1 MHQSEKV
8 GMLKIEEEKMA
19 DFDEDA
25 ENDELLA
32 QLFADSDND
41 EEFEGFELGNILG
54 NIDILNEIDFDQSLN
69 DQEMM
74 EDVNIG
80 WERNDAVPICAP
92 FTGNP
97 GLTVELPQNPEPID
111 IFNLLF
117 KPEILDIL
125 TTRTNL
131 YAENRIVGEQL
142 KENSRLQKW
151 KPVSI
156 D

>member
-1 MHQSEKV
+1 
-8 GMLKIEEEKMA
+8 MLKIEKKMA

-41 EEFEGFELGNILG
+41 EEFEGFELGDILG

-97 GLTVELPQNPEPID
+97 GLTVELPQ
-111 IFNLLF
+111 
-117 KPEILDIL
+117 KS
-125 TTRTNL
+125 RT
-131 YAENRIVGEQL
+131 YRYI
-142 KENSRLQKW
+142 
-151 KPVSI
+151 
-156 D
+156 